1 MPKPYLLEQNYESG
15 EKIIQVWWIDAFYE
29 IEDMFPEICNMVIS
43 KSYPFDIK
51 IHAHPHDSES
61 WPMENNKE
69 FDAYEISFEDLCYY
83 CDNTESKMKVI
94 RHRYQSILDFLKT
107 AS

>member
-15 EKIIQVWWIDAFYE
+15 ELIIQAWWIDAFYE
-29 IEDMFPEICNMVIS
+29 LENMFSEICDMMVK

-51 IHAHPHDSES
+51 IHAHPQDDES
-61 WPMENNKE
+61 WPMDYNEE
-69 FDAYEISFEDLCYY
+69 FEAYEISFEDLCYY
-83 CDNTESKMKVI
+83 CDDDESKMKVI
-94 RHRYQSILDFLKT
+94 RHKYQSIMDFLKT